1 MQMLYGAF
9 FVSFIW
15 SCTKCGHKI
24 AASELLRGVQSR
36 LRQTYSRRQKEMADE
51 DGGGGAGSFVWAIA
65 LIIIV
70 AIIAAVVMSGGF
82 FSGGDKK
89 IDVEIKTPAR

>member
-1 MQMLYGAF
+1 
-9 FVSFIW
+9 
-15 SCTKCGHKI
+15 
-24 AASELLRGVQSR
+24 
-36 LRQTYSRRQKEMADE
+36 MADE
-51 DGGGGAGSFVWAIA
+51 DGGGAGNFVWAIA

-82 FSGGDKK
+82 LSRGDKN

>member
-1 MQMLYGAF
+1 
-9 FVSFIW
+9 
-15 SCTKCGHKI
+15 
-24 AASELLRGVQSR
+24 
-36 LRQTYSRRQKEMADE
+36 MADE
-51 DGGGGAGSFVWAIA
+51 DGGGAGNFVWAIA

-82 FSGGDKK
+82 LSRSGDKK